1 MKSNRTLCK
10 FILLNFLIFNPPF
23 NLRIEYMNNI
33 PKTWN
38 QIEIC
43 ASSFC
48 YTFKPLV
55 TTFLECHLNM
65 TWIYLRWRCC
75 SVGWVELCFY
85 HWKWELS
92 DCYVSCWDWNYCEIH
107 CLCRKG
113 WLSLDICFPCWTGMV
128 TYKRIPTINDCSKA
142 MLEISLHNL
151 LPKIDQAGLE
161 HVEFPKQLERRKN

>member
-1 MKSNRTLCK
+1 
-10 FILLNFLIFNPPF
+10 
-23 NLRIEYMNNI
+23 MNNI
-33 PKTWN
+33 PTTWN

-48 YTFKPLV
+48 QTFKPFV
-55 TTFLECHLNM
+55 TTFLDCHLNM

-75 SVGWVELCFY
+75 SVGWVELYFY

-113 WLSLDICFPCWTGMV
+113 LLSLDICFPCWTEMV
-128 TYKRIPTINDCSKA
+128 TYKKIWTINDHSKT
-142 MLEISLHNL
+142 MLGISLHIL
-151 LPKIDQAGLE
+151 LPKIDQAGLS
-161 HVEFPKQLERRKN
+161 FPND

>member
-1 MKSNRTLCK
+1 
-10 FILLNFLIFNPPF
+10 
-23 NLRIEYMNNI
+23 MNNI
-33 PKTWN
+33 PTTWN

-48 YTFKPLV
+48 QTYKPFV
-55 TTFLECHLNM
+55 TPFLECHLNM

-113 WLSLDICFPCWTGMV
+113 LLSLDICFPCWTEMV
-128 TYKRIPTINDCSKA
+128 TYKKDSDYKWPFKNNVGNQSPHSTTKNRSSWP
-142 MLEISLHNL
+142 
-151 LPKIDQAGLE
+151 
-161 HVEFPKQLERRKN
+161 EFPKRLERKFHLNV